1 MNIQTITI
9 KDIAKAL
16 NLSYSTV
23 SRALKGSYQISE
35 PVREK
40 VLAYAKEHNYRPNL
54 LAQSLKNKNSRCI
67 GVVLCSIPNS
77 FLGEV
82 INGIES
88 IAASKGYLVIITQ
101 SNESLEKEKMALDN
115 LTMRSIDGLLIS
127 ISTETENA
135 QHLKAYHDRGLP
147 IVFFDRVCEGIPTH
161 MVQSDNEGG
170 AYALTKHLIER
181 GYRRIA
187 HITSPVHLPMTK
199 ERLKG
204 YRRALA
210 EAGLSAAPALLKHCA
225 HGGAVVTE
233 IHSAL
238 EELFAL
244 TEKPDAILA
253 ASDRMTQ
260 ASFQHL
266 RTMGKQIPEDVALAG
281 FSNFSAPDLFSPSL
295 TTVVQDAFEMGKQ
308 ATSLLIDLIENKRK
322 PIESKRITLPVELR
336 PRESTGGRQDNC

>member
-35 PVREK
+35 PVKEK

-67 GVVLCSIPNS
+67 GVVLCTIPNS

-88 IAASKGYLVIITQ
+88 IASSKGYLVIITQ
-101 SNESLEKEKMALDN
+101 SNESLEKEKMALDH

-127 ISTETENA
+127 VSTETINTD
-135 QHLKAYHDRGLP
+135 HLKTYHDRGLP
-147 IVFFDRVCEGIPTH
+147 IVFFDRVCEGLPTH

-170 AYALTKHLIER
+170 AYELTRHLIQQ

-187 HITSPVHLPMTK
+187 HITSPTHLPMTR
-199 ERLKG
+199 ERLTG
-204 YRRALA
+204 YHRALK
-210 EAGLSAAPALLKHCA
+210 EAGLDADPDLLKNCA
-225 HGGAVVTE
+225 HGGAIVEE
-233 IHSAL
+233 IETAIN
-238 EELFAL
+238 ELFSL
-244 TEKPDAILA
+244 SKVPDAVLA

-266 RTMGKQIPEDVALAG
+266 RALGKSIPNQVALAG
-281 FSNFSAPDLFSPSL
+281 FSNFSAPDLFSPAL
-295 TTVVQDAFEMGKQ
+295 TTVVQDAFEMGKR
-308 ATSLLIDLIENKRK
+308 AAGLLIERIEQKHK
-322 PIESKRITLPVELR
+322 PFTPERIILPVQLKAR
-336 PRESTGGRQDNC
+336 ASTGSV

>member
-1 MNIQTITI
+1 MNIQAITI

-40 VLAYAKEHNYRPNL
+40 VLAYAREHNYRPNL

-67 GVVLCSIPNS
+67 GVVLCAIPNS

-88 IAASKGYLVIITQ
+88 IASSKGYLVIITQ
-101 SNESLEKEKMALDN
+101 SNESLEKEKMALDH

-127 ISTETENA
+127 VSTETLDTE
-135 QHLKAYHDRGLP
+135 HLKPYYDRGLP
-147 IVFFDRVCEGIPTH
+147 IVFFDRIGEGLPAHT
-161 MVQSDNEGG
+161 VQSDNEGG
-170 AYALTKHLIER
+170 AYELTKHLLHQ

-187 HITSPVHLPMTK
+187 HITSPTHLPMTRD
-199 ERLKG
+199 RLSG
-204 YRRALA
+204 YYRAVQ
-210 EAGLSAAPALLKHCA
+210 EAGVDIDPALLKHCA
-225 HGGAVVTE
+225 HGGAIVQE
-233 IHSAL
+233 IETAL
-238 EELFAL
+238 DELFAL
-244 TEKPDAILA
+244 PEPPDAILA

-260 ASFQHL
+260 ASFQYL
-266 RTMGKQIPEDVALAG
+266 RALGKRIPEEVALAG
-281 FSNFSAPDLFSPSL
+281 FSNFSAPELFSPAL

-308 ATSLLIDLIENKRK
+308 AAGLLIERIEQKNTPLVPKK
-322 PIESKRITLPVELR
+322 IILPVKLKVR
-336 PRESTGGRQDNC
+336 ASTGAG